1 MPGIAELALGAA
13 PIAGGALLGVAAGN
27 LKAPDVRGLILKD
40 MDMLER
46 IPDDQPELKARLKE
60 SIDQRINDLIVA
72 TQRSRELRLAAASY
86 RGNWRDVV
94 LFVCSVLFT
103 IIWWNVKHD
112 RPNWLVLFI
121 ALIVLSLVTAIY
133 AVRGVLR
140 AMGSIFRNRGRAAK
154 ERSPRLVRK
163 PQMPTSAN
171 DLPPPLDS

>member
-40 MDMLER
+40 MDLLDR
-46 IPDDQPELKARLKE
+46 IPDDQPELKAGLKE

-72 TQRSRELRLAAASY
+72 TERSRKLREAAVSY

-94 LFVCSVLFT
+94 LFICSLLFT

-133 AVRGVLR
+133 AARGVLR
-140 AMGSIFRNRGRAAK
+140 AMGTFFRNRRHATK
-154 ERSPRLVRK
+154 E
-163 PQMPTSAN
+163 
-171 DLPPPLDS
+171 

>member
-72 TQRSRELRLAAASY
+72 TERSRQLRRAAASY
-86 RGNWRDVV
+86 EGNWRDIVV
-94 LFVCSVLFT
+94 FICAVLFT
-103 IIWWNVKHD
+103 IIWWHVSHS
-112 RPNWLVLFI
+112 RSNWLLLFI
-121 ALIVLSLVTAIY
+121 VMIVLSIVAGIY
-133 AVRGVLR
+133 ALRGVVR
-140 AMGSIFRNRGRAAK
+140 AIFRFARRNDD
-154 ERSPRLVRK
+154 EPK
-163 PQMPTSAN
+163 P
-171 DLPPPLDS
+171 

>member
-72 TQRSRELRLAAASY
+72 TERSRQLRRAAASY
-86 RGNWRDVV
+86 EGNWRDIVV
-94 LFVCSVLFT
+94 FICAVLFT
-103 IIWWNVKHD
+103 IIWWHVSHS
-112 RPNWLVLFI
+112 RSNWLLLFI
-121 ALIVLSLVTAIY
+121 VMIVLSIVAGIY
-133 AVRGVLR
+133 ALRGVVR
-140 AMGSIFRNRGRAAK
+140 AIFRFARRNHD
-154 ERSPRLVRK
+154 EPK
-163 PQMPTSAN
+163 P
-171 DLPPPLDS
+171 